1 MPLIKAR
8 ELAIFATLR
17 MHDLHGYAIAAAFK
31 SGPFQLLGLTR
42 AATYSILERFKKR
55 GWLRSHFESAGNY
68 PDREVLSLSASNEA
82 FQHLKS
88 ESFKG
93 DTLPV
98 APLMALA
105 LLRDTE
111 DHIDPSVI
119 QRLLSERVE
128 IRTAWKSDVEHAK
141 THTMRLGLSY
151 LDAEIAYLES
161 LIHQA

>member
-1 MPLIKAR
+1 MSLIKAR

-17 MHDLHGYAIAAAFK
+17 MHDLHGYAVAAAFK

-55 GWLRSHFESAGNY
+55 GWLRSHIETAGNY
-68 PDREVLSLSASNEA
+68 PDREVLSLTAPGEA

-105 LLRDTE
+105 LLHDTN
-111 DHIDPSVI
+111 DPIDPSVI
-119 QRLLSERVE
+119 QRLLAER
-128 IRTAWKSDVEHAK
+128 IDLRNAWKDDQEHAK

-161 LIHQA
+161 VLDKA